1 MKAIEIS
8 AFAAT
13 QQKLLDAELKAEL
26 SETTSLVT
34 QFAPAALQRAGLAI
48 LNLQVAAQRTGLGGK
63 PVVDVELDPAVSRS
77 GGGGGGGGRG
87 GEKDGELPEHG
98 IRTGDIVGL
107 QQQPSGSAKKKER
120 DEMEQSGAKGVVLRV
135 TAKKVSVAM
144 DKDDADLP
152 GGKLWL

>member
-1 MKAIEIS
+1 MKAIEIP

-26 SETTSLVT
+26 SETASLVT

-77 GGGGGGGGRG
+77 GGGGGGR